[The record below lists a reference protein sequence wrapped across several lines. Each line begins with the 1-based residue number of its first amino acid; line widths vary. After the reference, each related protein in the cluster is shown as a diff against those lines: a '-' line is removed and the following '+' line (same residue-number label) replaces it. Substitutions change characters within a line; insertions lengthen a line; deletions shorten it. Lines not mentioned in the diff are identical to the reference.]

1 MVTVST
7 ALCTYNG
14 AAYIGEQLD
23 SILSQ
28 TRVPDEIVIA
38 DDGSTDDTLE
48 IVRRHTS
55 PAAVAAAIAIST
67 AATSS
72 VSIRVLASKKAGRGV
87 TANFERAIAAT
98 TGDIVLLSDQDDRW
112 MPDRVTRTLDVFA
125 REPLVQFVFGDA
137 RMVDSSGSDLGYTLF
152 EALEFSTEERRML
165 HADEAFA
172 SLLRRNLA
180 TGATAAFRR
189 ELAER
194 SMPFPGEWVHDEW
207 LAIMASVGG
216 RLGVIDAPLIDYRQ
230 HGANQI
236 GMQRR
241 GLRHKIDRV
250 LQSRGERNRDLVRRT
265 RVLLERLEDADSG
278 ATPAEIE
285 QVQGKLRIESVRA
298 NLPKNRL
305 LRLPTVLREAKTGDY
320 ERYTSQGRAEVL
332 RDLLQPA

>member
-28 TRVPDEIVIA
+28 TRLPDEVVIS

-48 IVRRHTS
+48 IVRRLTS
-55 PAAVAAAIAIST
+55 AEALSRSCAGPVAV
-67 AATSS
+67 
-72 VSIRVLASKKAGRGV
+72 RVLPAGGAGRGV
-87 TANFERAIAAT
+87 TGNFERAIAAT

-112 MPDRVTRTLDVFA
+112 MPDRVARTLDVFV

-137 RMVDSSGSDLGYTLF
+137 RMVDAAGHDLGYTLF
-152 EALEFSTEERRML
+152 EALEFSAEERRLL
-165 HADEAFA
+165 HTDGAFA
-172 SLLRRNLA
+172 ALLRRNVA

-189 ELAER
+189 ELGER
-194 SMPFPGEWVHDEW
+194 AMPFPREWVHDEW

-216 RLGVIDAPLIDYRQ
+216 RLGVIDAPVIDYRQ

-241 GLRHKIDRV
+241 GLRQKIDRV
-250 LQSRGERNRDLVRRT
+250 LQPRGSRNRDLVSRT
-265 RVLLERLEDADSG
+265 RALLDRLDDADSG

-298 NLPKNRL
+298 DLPKNRL
-305 LRLPTVLREAKTGDY
+305 LRLPTVLREAQTGDY